1 MMGERRGQ
9 IELKISIGRG
19 INAWE
24 RQRPEKEREDHQN
37 TIEDREE
44 EERKGHKEG
53 RGGWG
58 RTKKRGQIGWART

>member
-24 RQRPEKEREDHQN
+24 RQRPEKEREDHQK
-37 TIEDREE
+37 T
-44 EERKGHKEG
+44 
-53 RGGWG
+53 
-58 RTKKRGQIGWART
+58 Q